1 MVLAF
6 DLGLATCGWAGAEL
20 KKGATTIEGL
30 GFIGTEKSS
39 KKRDVLA
46 SHDDLRRARELW
58 QTIDDK
64 VRFYVPRVLIVERK
78 SLPRN
83 SSTAGKISMAWGVF
97 AAIAQARELPVVQA
111 SPQEVRRFFE
121 LAKDASKDTITDA
134 VMKTSPEAGRLLA
147 VQQLN
152 KADRQ
157 HPIDA
162 TAALYACLESE
173 IVRAVRPR

>member
-1 MVLAF
+1 MVMAL
-6 DLGLATCGWAGAEL
+6 DLGLATLGWSAAEL
-20 KKGATTIEGL
+20 QKDGTPLDNL
-30 GFIGTEKSS
+30 GFIGTEKSD
-39 KKRDVLA
+39 KKRDVLS
-46 SHDDLRRARELW
+46 SHDDLRRARELF
-58 QTIDDK
+58 TALDEK
-64 VRFYVPRVLIVERK
+64 VRVYSPRVLIVERK

-97 AAIAQARELPVVQA
+97 AAIAQARDLPVVQA

-121 LAKDASKDTITDA
+121 LPKKASKDDVTAA
-134 VMKTSPEAGRLLA
+134 VIQTVHGAGAMLGRA
-147 VQQLN
+147 AFN